1 MKRQGQRFPNAV
13 FFFFPLDRRK
23 EFWDV
28 CYENLRILKSLLFPH
43 KSAMTWYFF
52 PASLLAKGNILDN
65 ELFRVISEV
74 GGEMHLSEML
84 LDLIR

>member
-1 MKRQGQRFPNAV
+1 
-13 FFFFPLDRRK
+13 
-23 EFWDV
+23 
-28 CYENLRILKSLLFPH
+28 
-43 KSAMTWYFF
+43 MTWYFF